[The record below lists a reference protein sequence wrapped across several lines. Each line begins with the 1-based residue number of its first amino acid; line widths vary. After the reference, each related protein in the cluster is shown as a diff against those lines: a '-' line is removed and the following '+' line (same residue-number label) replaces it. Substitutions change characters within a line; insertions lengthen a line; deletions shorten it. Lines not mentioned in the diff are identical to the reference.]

1 MNYCTNCGNKLKENS
16 NFCTSCGKP
25 TKNELE
31 KIKAKKQE
39 EKEKRTK
46 ADNNIFLHVF
56 ISE

>member
-31 KIKAKKQE
+31 ILIAIIHE
-39 EKEKRTK
+39 EIE
-46 ADNNIFLHVF
+46 
-56 ISE
+56 ISKV